1 MWMKRVYALMGL
13 LAWFVAV
20 DRVDAG
26 NLQKGTGLL
35 TSVARDAEEGTVI
48 VYVDEHG
55 YRLDAK
61 AEILDRD
68 RKPVRLQEI
77 LPQTSI
83 FFRYDYTTKGPVIR
97 SIQVWPPVVPE

>member
-13 LAWFVAV
+13 LAWFIAV
-20 DRVDAG
+20 DCVEAG
-26 NLQKGTGLL
+26 HLQKGQGLL
-35 TSVARDAEEGTVI
+35 TSVEKSAEEGTVI

-61 AEILDRD
+61 AEILDRE

-77 LPQTSI
+77 LPRTSI
-83 FFRYDYTTKGPVIR
+83 FFRYNYTTKGPVIR
-97 SIQVWPPVVPE
+97 SIQVLPLETLE